1 MASRRTQATTKE
13 PAPQGGQ
20 VAVRLTGEEI
30 AALGEHPTARA
41 REILQAHIRGDALT
55 LGQHLQALAE
65 ERRAH
70 AEAEARAEEEVT
82 SWADEWTAAVAAR
95 DKEIARLRR
104 ELQALRAAQED
115 DAPGHQGADEDPQ
128 ERWSA
133 GYAAGVILGD
143 ARTAASA
150 GWAPPPPTAW
160 TDIAWSLA
168 KAGSLRDGGWLRLR
182 QDMPAEYGAAFEFA
196 LRATGLYFRL
206 ASAMPDY
213 RAPALR

>member
-1 MASRRTQATTKE
+1 MGKRNQTAAPADPSSR
-13 PAPQGGQ
+13 G
-20 VAVRLTGEEI
+20 VFVRL
-30 AALGEHPTARA
+30 APDDVKALGEHPTARA
-41 REILQAHIRGDALT
+41 REILQAHLRGDSLT

-65 ERRAH
+65 ERRAAN
-70 AEAEARAEEEVT
+70 AEADRSAAEIEAWDAENRAITERQQEE
-82 SWADEWTAAVAAR
+82 
-95 DKEIARLRR
+95 IGRLRR

-115 DAPGHQGADEDPQ
+115 DAPGHQGADDDPQ

-160 TDIAWSLA
+160 TDIAWHLA